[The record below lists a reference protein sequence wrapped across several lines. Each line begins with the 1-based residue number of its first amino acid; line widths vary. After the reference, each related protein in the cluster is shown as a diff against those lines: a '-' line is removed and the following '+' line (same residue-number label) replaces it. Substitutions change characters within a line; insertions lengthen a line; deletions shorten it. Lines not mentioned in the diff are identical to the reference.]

1 MALNNESILGIGRAL
16 SGFLPGTLSD
26 GCCYDS
32 HFVEEETE
40 AQEGEI
46 IWPRSAQ
53 LQSLHV
59 IQNAARCREMFI
71 GPFPQ
76 GQAQPPPSQ
85 TAIHLSFGGLT
96 LWKWHSVEV
105 LKY

>member
-1 MALNNESILGIGRAL
+1 MQLSKIPARFLAVVAFELAFNPQLGSCRLGRESKELPCEWHLNNESILGIGRAL

-46 IWPRSAQ
+46 IWPRSA
-53 LQSLHV
+53 
-59 IQNAARCREMFI
+59 
-71 GPFPQ
+71 
-76 GQAQPPPSQ
+76 
-85 TAIHLSFGGLT
+85 
-96 LWKWHSVEV
+96 
-105 LKY
+105 